1 VSIVLYGSEAVSIV
15 LYGSEGVCSVWIGGF
30 PAGEGEK
37 ENRGGKKINLKLSVH
52 EYGADGFKV

>member
-1 VSIVLYGSEAVSIV
+1 MLVSIV
-15 LYGSEGVCSVWIGGF
+15 LYGSEGVCWVWIGGF

-37 ENRGGKKINLKLSVH
+37 ENRGGKKNNLKLSVH